1 MTKEEKIQWLRG
13 YRTAA
18 LEVERLRGEIERW
31 RSLAE
36 KVTPTLSALPA
47 STSADGTRT
56 ETAVEQ
62 ITERCAALELALCV
76 MAARCEAT
84 EKAIQSVPDERLRLL
99 LRYRYIDGL
108 TLERTADK
116 FGLSYRRL
124 YDLHSHAIEIMKI
137 DTTS

>member
-62 ITERCAALELALCV
+62 IAERCAALELALCV
-76 MAARCEAT
+76 MVARCEAT

-116 FGLSYRRL
+116 LKCSRQWL
-124 YDLHSHAIEIMKI
+124 LVLHDKAIAQIQM
-137 DTTS
+137 DALA

>member
-1 MTKEEKIQWLRG
+1 MTKEEKIAWLRG

-47 STSADGTRT
+47 STSANGTRT

-62 ITERCAALELALCV
+62 IAERCAALELALCV

-99 LRYRYIDGL
+99 LRYRYIDGMAF
-108 TLERTADK
+108 ERIAEK
-116 FGLSYRRL
+116 LGLSRQWVCG
-124 YDLHSHAIEIMKI
+124 LHDSAVNQIEISA
-137 DTTS
+137 T

>member
-1 MTKEEKIQWLRG
+1 MTKEEKIAWLRG

-47 STSADGTRT
+47 STSANGTRT

-62 ITERCAALELALCV
+62 IAERCAALELALCV

-108 TLERTADK
+108 SFERIAGK
-116 FGLSYRRL
+116 LKLSRQWVCE
-124 YDLHSHAIEIMKI
+124 LHDNAVKRIELSA
-137 DTTS
+137 T

>member
-1 MTKEEKIQWLRG
+1 MTKEEKIAWLRG

-47 STSADGTRT
+47 STSANGTRT

-62 ITERCAALELALCV
+62 IAERCAALELALCV

-99 LRYRYIDGL
+99 LRYRYIDGM

-116 FGLSYRRL
+116 MGVSVRWMKK
-124 YDLHSHAIEIMKI
+124 LHRKAVEFLVVPP
-137 DTTS
+137 

>member
-47 STSADGTRT
+47 STSANGTRT

-62 ITERCAALELALCV
+62 IAERCAALELALCV

-99 LRYRYIDGL
+99 LRYRYIDGMAF
-108 TLERTADK
+108 ERIAEK
-116 FGLSYRRL
+116 LGLSRQWVCG
-124 YDLHSHAIEIMKI
+124 LHDSAVNQIEISA
-137 DTTS
+137 T

>member
-1 MTKEEKIQWLRG
+1 MTKEEKIAWLRG
-13 YRTAA
+13 YRTAV
-18 LEVERLRGEIERW
+18 LEVDRLRGEIERW

-62 ITERCAALELALCV
+62 IAERCAALELALCV

-99 LRYRYIDGL
+99 LRYRYIDGM

-116 FGLSYRRL
+116 MGLSARHAKRL
-124 YDLHSHAIEIMKI
+124 HRMALNVLVCPL
-137 DTTS
+137 

>member
-62 ITERCAALELALCV
+62 IEERCAALELALCV

-99 LRYRYIDGL
+99 LRYRYIDGMAF
-108 TLERTADK
+108 ERIAEK
-116 FGLSYRRL
+116 LRLSRQWVCGLHDSAVNQIGI
-124 YDLHSHAIEIMKI
+124 SA
-137 DTTS
+137 T

>member
-1 MTKEEKIQWLRG
+1 MTKEEKIAWLRG
-13 YRTAA
+13 YRTAV
-18 LEVERLRGEIERW
+18 LEVERLRGDIERW

-47 STSADGTRT
+47 STSANGTRT

-62 ITERCAALELALCV
+62 IAERCAALELALCV

-99 LRYRYIDGL
+99 LRYRYIDGM

-116 FGLSYRRL
+116 MGVSVRWMKK
-124 YDLHSHAIEIMKI
+124 LHRKAVEFLVVPP
-137 DTTS
+137 

>member
-1 MTKEEKIQWLRG
+1 MTKEEKIAWLRG

-36 KVTPTLSALPA
+36 K
-47 STSADGTRT
+47 
-56 ETAVEQ
+56 
-62 ITERCAALELALCV
+62 V

-99 LRYRYIDGL
+99 LRYRYIDGMAF
-108 TLERTADK
+108 ERIAEK
-116 FGLSYRRL
+116 LGLSRQWVCG
-124 YDLHSHAIEIMKI
+124 LHDSAVNQIEISA
-137 DTTS
+137 T

>member
-1 MTKEEKIQWLRG
+1 MTKEKKIAWLRG

-47 STSADGTRT
+47 STSANGTRT

-62 ITERCAALELALCV
+62 ISEWCAALELALCV

-99 LRYRYIDGL
+99 LRYRYIDGMAF
-108 TLERTADK
+108 ERIAEK
-116 FGLSYRRL
+116 LGLSRQWVCG
-124 YDLHSHAIEIMKI
+124 LHDSAVNQIEISA
-137 DTTS
+137 T

>member
-1 MTKEEKIQWLRG
+1 MTKEEKIAWLRG

-47 STSADGTRT
+47 STSANGTRT

-62 ITERCAALELALCV
+62 ISERCAALELALCV

-99 LRYRYIDGL
+99 LRYRYIDGMAF
-108 TLERTADK
+108 ERIAEK
-116 FGLSYRRL
+116 LGLSRQWVCG
-124 YDLHSHAIEIMKI
+124 LHDSAVNQIEISA
-137 DTTS
+137 T